1 MKNDFSMIQCDIN
14 KKVIQFLP
22 VSSSCIKQKSF
33 SYFCKMSNE
42 KKEKRKRQTVY
53 RQMCGSTRGWQKSC
67 GITFPLFRCNEILRK
82 IWRCVDPFSG
92 WKWIRSYRTELHG
105 PLASTTT
112 TTTFR
117 PETTPRSESLPFF
130 PFPLPSFLSL
140 PLSWSPLLAEKNFR
154 NLERDSSRRPLI
166 SPPADL
172 NLSFFFFFLFF
183 FQRSVIRVKMIRR
196 RLIWIFRWFE
206 DFFFEQFN
214 SFDYCGLLQVNQ
226 KFFKRSFLILRRD
239 VFIERIE
246 LNVCHLV
253 YVIVLQVVQKLSV
266 LLIVISNNGFF
277 LLLLPY
283 IGKILCFFF

>member
-172 NLSFFFFFLFF
+172 NLSFFFFFFF
-183 FQRSVIRVKMIRR
+183 FPTFCHSCKNDSTSFDLNISMIWR
-196 RLIWIFRWFE
+196 
-206 DFFFEQFN
+206 FFFWT
-214 SFDYCGLLQVNQ
+214 V
-226 KFFKRSFLILRRD
+226 
-239 VFIERIE
+239 
-246 LNVCHLV
+246 
-253 YVIVLQVVQKLSV
+253 
-266 LLIVISNNGFF
+266 
-277 LLLLPY
+277 
-283 IGKILCFFF
+283 